1 MNFHVLLCVF
11 LGTMLAAADDDA
23 NEPKGIDAYAV
34 GEGSGDDL
42 LEDEGNK
49 DRILSFILQLF
60 SLIFL
65 FFVEARLLLTIPRTH
80 VSCYMQYVYT
90 Y

>member
-1 MNFHVLLCVF
+1 MNFHVLVLLCVF

-49 DRILSFILQLF
+49 DRNSLLYFTTFFAHF
-60 SLIFL
+60 SI
-65 FFVEARLLLTIPRTH
+65 LLLLKL
-80 VSCYMQYVYT
+80 VCC
-90 Y
+90 

>member
-1 MNFHVLLCVF
+1 MNFHVFVLCV

-65 FFVEARLLLTIPRTH
+65 FLLLLKL
-80 VSCYMQYVYT
+80 VCC
-90 Y
+90 